1 MDTDAAFA
9 ELELDPG
16 ADAAAI
22 KAAWRRL
29 VSRWHPDRYPGSDGT
44 QRIQRINSAYGL
56 LQGLQDDAFT
66 HEPGEAHGADQARG
80 ADGAH
85 QAHEANETREAHQ
98 AEADHEAGHQA
109 DRQADSRATPIR
121 RKLRVR
127 WADVALGLTAT
138 VKGQVSQACNACTGS
153 GWQLQGGSCAKCE
166 GTGQTRRPSLFPWL
180 GALLQP
186 CEDCD
191 GRGLVRTAC
200 RSCDGC
206 GRQRRTYR
214 QTVRLPAGIGDG
226 QVWQA
231 PVELDPGT
239 HATLHLTI
247 AIEPD
252 ARLRLDDQGV
262 MHASVDVNGWA
273 WVAERWTE
281 VPTPTG
287 VQQMRLRRDHR
298 RYRLAGQGVPP
309 TPGAPRGD
317 LIVHVQ
323 PVFPDTLDAQ
333 SEALLD
339 QLVARTSLPP
349 ADAHASASRA
359 QAGGKPTRRHTRRRA
374 AAQA

>member
-56 LQGLQDDAFT
+56 LQGLQDDAHRLGRESGGFSGSSNT
-66 HEPGEAHGADQARG
+66 GPHGRS
-80 ADGAH
+80 
-85 QAHEANETREAHQ
+85 NETREAHQ
-98 AEADHEAGHQA
+98 AEAGHQA

-127 WADVALGLTAT
+127 WSDVALGLTTT
-138 VKGQVSQACNACTGS
+138 VKGQVSQACKACTGS

-180 GALLQP
+180 GALLRP

-191 GRGLVRTAC
+191 GRGLVRSAC

-239 HATLHLTI
+239 QATLHLTI

-349 ADAHASASRA
+349 ADAHATASRA